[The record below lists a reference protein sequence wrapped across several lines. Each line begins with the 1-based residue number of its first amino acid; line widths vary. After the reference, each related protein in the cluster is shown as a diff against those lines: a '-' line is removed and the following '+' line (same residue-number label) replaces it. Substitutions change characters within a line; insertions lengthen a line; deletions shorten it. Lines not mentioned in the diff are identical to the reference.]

1 MVCAECGE
9 EIFNEKLDTATLM
22 SAYKNSHGIVAR
34 RFIMIELSL
43 VADNNSKLSAK
54 YLLDNIDADYKPE
67 TFECVSE
74 LVKQA
79 KQKNPGLLVYVPELI
94 PYEDDSLFDTSKSKE
109 DLRLTA
115 PNLESRWANKFCYA
129 INRLLVAVHSD
140 MTAYVTATD

>member
-1 MVCAECGE
+1 
-9 EIFNEKLDTATLM
+9 
-22 SAYKNSHGIVAR
+22 
-34 RFIMIELSL
+34 MIELKLIKDS
-43 VADNNSKLSAK
+43 SKLSNAE
-54 YLLDNIDADYKPE
+54 YLIDNVDADYKPE

-79 KQKNPGLLVYVPELI
+79 KQKNPGMLVYVPELI

-115 PNLESRWANKFCYA
+115 PNLESRWADKFCYA